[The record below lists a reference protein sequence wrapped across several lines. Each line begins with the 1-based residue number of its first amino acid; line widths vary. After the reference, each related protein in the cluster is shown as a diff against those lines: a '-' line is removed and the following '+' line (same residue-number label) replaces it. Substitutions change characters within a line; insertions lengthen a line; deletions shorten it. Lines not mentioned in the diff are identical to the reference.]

1 MLENSK
7 LSNRFKNI
15 EKKEIKIPTKLTF
28 PQKSSSVEM
37 EKKSPL
43 EQSEPKIEV
52 STIEENIKQE
62 LLTKIETIPVWGEY
76 SEEKQ
81 KELIKSFVENKILA
95 ENLTLSEE
103 NMPVLIENLYSSV
116 IGFGPLEYLI
126 NQENVSTIFVNGEN
140 SVYIEIGGR
149 ILNTEM
155 LLSEQQLKMILK
167 NISMLS
173 GIKISNIKNVFT
185 FKYNNLSISIIN
197 KPISVSG
204 VNILI
209 RKNQNLDLNSILNS
223 SFVSREVLDFI
234 INAVSS
240 KKNIVFSGDIN
251 SGKTSFLEALIN
263 SVIPKKRVVLLEK
276 EQSFNT
282 ISSSFMHFIANK
294 KSEDFEDIIEYIL
307 KLSPEYII
315 TDLNSSVPEFSEIKG
330 YLTTLRADSVDF
342 AISKLV
348 KDYVVKENM
357 PEKLAKATV
366 LSNYDYIIQINK
378 LEDGKRC
385 VTSIVELTPA
395 RSVALSVKTISK
407 FENGEYTNAF
417 PQPLTSIRAGSLISE
432 AGSMS
437 SRFYQK

>member
-1 MLENSK
+1 M
-7 LSNRFKNI
+7 
-15 EKKEIKIPTKLTF
+15 
-28 PQKSSSVEM
+28 
-37 EKKSPL
+37 
-43 EQSEPKIEV
+43 
-52 STIEENIKQE
+52 
-62 LLTKIETIPVWGEY
+62 
-76 SEEKQ
+76 
-81 KELIKSFVENKILA
+81 
-95 ENLTLSEE
+95 
-103 NMPVLIENLYSSV
+103 
-116 IGFGPLEYLI
+116 
-126 NQENVSTIFVNGEN
+126 
-140 SVYIEIGGR
+140 
-149 ILNTEM
+149 
-155 LLSEQQLKMILK
+155 
-167 NISMLS
+167 
-173 GIKISNIKNVFT
+173 
-185 FKYNNLSISIIN
+185 
-197 KPISVSG
+197 SG

-209 RKNQNLDLNSILNS
+209 RKNQNLDLNSILDS

-276 EQSFNT
+276 EQNFNA
-282 ISSSFMHFIANK
+282 ISSSFMHFIADK

-330 YLTTLRADSVDF
+330 YLTTLRANSVDF

-385 VTSIVELTPA
+385 VTTIVELTPA